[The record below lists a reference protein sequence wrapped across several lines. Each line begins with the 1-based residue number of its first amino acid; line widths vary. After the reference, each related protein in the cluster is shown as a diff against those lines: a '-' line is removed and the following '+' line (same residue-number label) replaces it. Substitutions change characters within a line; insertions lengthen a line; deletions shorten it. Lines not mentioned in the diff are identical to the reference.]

1 MIYVDYQHNYVN
13 NMLSKVLVISFMSIM
28 LIFSLLFHGK
38 KNINKYLLY
47 IYIGKLK
54 TNIFK
59 IAFTYFILI
68 YFLYF

>member
-1 MIYVDYQHNYVN
+1 MFYVDYQHNYVN
-13 NMLSKVLVISFMSIM
+13 DMLSKVLIISLMSIM

-59 IAFTYFILI
+59 F
-68 YFLYF
+68 